1 MMRAV
6 RTAIATVVLIS
17 SALVLVGPSGAA
29 FPGGNG
35 KIAWASARNG
45 NFEVYSAD
53 PDGTGL
59 ARLTSDPATDK
70 DPAWSPDGTRIVFQ
84 SNRSGND
91 DVYVMNADGTAE
103 TRLTTSPAS
112 DVNPSWGPAT
122 TRSIVFSSNRD
133 GDAEIFVMNEDGSN
147 QTQLTRNDGP
157 SDAVPAWSPDGTK
170 IAFTSNRD
178 GNYEI
183 YVMNADGS
191 AQTRL
196 TTDSASDVSPSWSPD
211 GTKIAFA
218 SNRDGNYEIYVMDAN
233 GANPRRLTTNLEAD
247 LDPAWSP
254 DGTKIAFTSNR
265 DANYEIYVMN
275 ADGSGQTRFTAAAA
289 EDTTSDW
296 QPVPVRPPPP
306 TAVRSAVLVPRWHE
320 SEYRGSLVLVGSVP
334 GPSRL
339 QLVLRRG
346 NAVRFVARLVLV
358 AGAFRRELPLR
369 HDLLPGSYVLDV
381 TAPGSPTLLTPQ
393 VLSPIL
399 RPPPEGVVSRA
410 WLSDVV
416 GGPPVTRFPSTT
428 TRVWAQFRFAA
439 LPRSGRRITATWY
452 GPSTVTT
459 SRKPRT
465 VLVVSYVDSTNGV
478 PLYRG
483 RWSCALRAGGTVV
496 RRVGF
501 RIG

>member
-6 RTAIATVVLIS
+6 RTTIATLVLVP

-29 FPGGNG
+29 FPGANG
-35 KIAWASARNG
+35 KIAWASARTG
-45 NFEVYSAD
+45 NFEIYSAS

-112 DVNPSWGPAT
+112 DVNPSWGPAS

-147 QTQLTRNDGP
+147 QTQLTRNDGA
-157 SDAVPAWSPDGTK
+157 SDAVPAWSPDGRR
-170 IAFTSNRD
+170 IAFTSTRD
-178 GNYEI
+178 GHSQI

-191 AQTRL
+191 GQTRL
-196 TTDSASDVSPSWSPD
+196 TSDPASDVSPSWSPD

-218 SNRDGNYEIYVMDAN
+218 SDRDGNYEIYVMDAN
-233 GANPRRLTTNLEAD
+233 GTNQHRLTTNLEAD

-265 DANYEIYVMN
+265 DANYEIYLMN
-275 ADGSGQTRFTAAAA
+275 ADGSAQSRFTASAA
-289 EDTTSDW
+289 EDTTTDW
-296 QPVPVRPPPP
+296 QPVPVSPPPP
-306 TAVRSAVLVPRWHE
+306 TAVTGARLVPRWHE
-320 SEYRGSLVLVGSVP
+320 SEYRGSLVLTGSVP

-339 QLVLRRG
+339 RLVLRRG
-346 NAVRFVARLVLV
+346 NAVRFTARVVLT
-358 AGAFRRELPLR
+358 AGAFRRELRLP
-369 HDLLPGSYVLDV
+369 HDLLPGPYVLDV
-381 TAPGSPTLLTPQ
+381 TAPASPTLLTPQ
-393 VLSPIL
+393 VLSPTL

-428 TRVWAQFRFAA
+428 TRVWAQFRFAT
-439 LPRSGRRITATWY
+439 LPRSGRRITATWS

-459 SRKPRT
+459 TPKPRT

-483 RWSCALRAGGTVV
+483 SWSCVLRAGGAIVK
-496 RRVGF
+496 RVGF